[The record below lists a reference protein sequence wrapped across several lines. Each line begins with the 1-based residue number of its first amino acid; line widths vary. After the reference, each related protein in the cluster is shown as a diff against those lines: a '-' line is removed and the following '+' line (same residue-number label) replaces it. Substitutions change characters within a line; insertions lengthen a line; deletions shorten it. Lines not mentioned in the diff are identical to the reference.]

1 MCTVCRTVPAGLC
14 PSSGSVSTCGSCHTS
29 ALSPLSHYNDLA
41 DRQYLYG
48 RAMLMTSVNDT
59 LFNTRHIKQSIQQLR
74 LVARLLCTHG
84 VAQSEPH
91 KLSADHSSVTTS
103 ARHDVSSSRCSTS
116 AAAAAAAAPPQ
127 LALTLSTPPDER
139 CSAVLSL
146 CFCGCSPCALLL
158 RIDCGCVSTAAAL
171 SVWRH
176 EWCSR
181 RCSSS
186 ICCACVVRRS
196 ARSPCA
202 RRTLRCQLFRGAR
215 WRWPLSHGSQRGGGA
230 RCRCRCAGEAHRCG
244 YGCCCCCVCAAGRCC
259 HWPLRQ
265 DALQ

>member
-1 MCTVCRTVPAGLC
+1 MLPVAPLLRFHRIWVQSHFVRGGMCTVCRTVPAGLC

-103 ARHDVSSSRCSTS
+103 ARHDAPRQQRRLQLQHHRSWPSHSQRLQTSGAALFSRC
-116 AAAAAAAAPPQ
+116 AFAVAV
-127 LALTLSTPPDER
+127 LALS
-139 CSAVLSL
+139 S
-146 CFCGCSPCALLL
+146 CA
-158 RIDCGCVSTAAAL
+158 STAAA
-171 SVWRH
+171 
-176 EWCSR
+176 
-181 RCSSS
+181 
-186 ICCACVVRRS
+186 
-196 ARSPCA
+196 
-202 RRTLRCQLFRGAR
+202 
-215 WRWPLSHGSQRGGGA
+215 
-230 RCRCRCAGEAHRCG
+230 
-244 YGCCCCCVCAAGRCC
+244 
-259 HWPLRQ
+259 
-265 DALQ
+265 